1 MNLNLLYRDREWGSA
16 APYRDWL
23 SITKDLELNSLFK
36 AAETDNVVRTKRIA
50 DIDKG
55 DPYLGQAVKRVMAVP
70 LKTSEEIRYRQDI
83 LKDCFTKQGMVDELY
98 RLSTRVLSEWD
109 RLGRKN
115 NAAGEV
121 GTKGKLI
128 TDIKVFKLLV
138 DGMRDVKKTVLS
150 NRAGLESEGW
160 QGLCERLENEF
171 SDERQT
177 NLYIFLDNMSFYSDI
192 YENERKRNE
201 YLVRIP
207 KMRLECGL
215 SNGLKV
221 GDFRI
226 DSLESKAIEYDRQ
239 FGMGN
244 KIADR
249 ITSLAPGVIS
259 LRNDQALKED
269 AEKLEFAVVSYVYSF
284 CTDLVADFGSFFDQ
298 LHFQMGFYLGAI
310 NIKSQMVR
318 FNIDY
323 CYPETDEENRL
334 RYEELR
340 ELILSFSLNGR
351 TVANTGRLDDKQL
364 VIITGANQGGKST
377 FLRSLGVAQVMM
389 QCGLIVAAKRY
400 RSPIQTSIYTH
411 FTRRED
417 SAMNSGRLDEELRRM
432 DRIVNGLTKG
442 SLVLLN
448 ESFATTT
455 EKDGSAIAYGIVKA
469 LKEAGVKV
477 YTVTHLL
484 SFAQQMYEETK
495 DDSSVVFLSAEHL
508 EDGQRTFRM
517 IHHAPELTS
526 FGLELYDRVL
536 GEDESK

>member
-50 DIDKG
+50 DIDNG

-138 DGMRDVKKTVLS
+138 DGMRDVKKTVLL

-177 NLYIFLDNMSFYSDI
+177 NLYIFLDSMSFYSDI

>member
-70 LKTSEEIRYRQDI
+70 LKTAEEIRYRQDI

-138 DGMRDVKKTVLS
+138 DGMRDVKKTVLL

-177 NLYIFLDNMSFYSDI
+177 NLYIFLDSMSFYSDI

>member
-36 AAETDNVVRTKRIA
+36 AAETENVVRNKRIA
-50 DIDKG
+50 TPDDG

-70 LKTSEEIRYRQDI
+70 LKTAEEIKYRQDI

-98 RLSTRVLSEWD
+98 RISTRVLSEWD

-138 DGMRDVKKTVLS
+138 DGMRDVKKTVLL

-177 NLYIFLDNMSFYSDI
+177 NLYIFLDSMSFYSDI

-249 ITSLAPGVIS
+249 ITSFAPGVIS

-310 NIKSQMVR
+310 NIRSQMVR

-411 FTRRED
+411 FTRREE

-469 LKEAGVKV
+469 LKEAGVKI

-495 DDSSVVFLSAEHL
+495 DDESVVFLSAEHL
-508 EDGQRTFRM
+508 DDGKRTFKM
-517 IHHAPELTS
+517 IPHAPELTS

>member
-16 APYRDWL
+16 SPYKDWL

-36 AAETDNVVRTKRIA
+36 AAETDNAVRNRKFVTEN
-50 DIDKG
+50 DG
-55 DPYLGQAVKRVMAVP
+55 DPYLGQSVKRVMAVP
-70 LKTSEEIRYRQDI
+70 LKTADEIRYRQDI
-83 LKDCFTKQGMVDELY
+83 MKDCFTKQGMVEELY
-98 RLSTRVLSEWD
+98 RISSRVLAEWD

-138 DGMRDVKKTVLS
+138 DGMRDVKTAVKS
-150 NRAGLESEGW
+150 NMAGLESEGW
-160 QGLCERLENEF
+160 KGLCDRIEKEF
-171 SDERQT
+171 SDEKQT
-177 NLYIFLDNMSFYSDI
+177 NLYIFLDSMSFFSDI
-192 YENERKRNE
+192 YEKERKRNE

-221 GDFRI
+221 GDFKV
-226 DSLESKAIEYDRQ
+226 DDLESKAVEYDKQ
-239 FGMGN
+239 FSVGN
-244 KIADR
+244 KLADR

-259 LRNDQALKED
+259 LRNDQALQED
-269 AEKLEFAVVSYVYSF
+269 AEKLEFAVVSYVYSY
-284 CTDLVADFGSFFDQ
+284 CTDVVADFGSFFDQ

-310 NIKSQMVR
+310 NIRSQMVKYH
-318 FNIDY
+318 IDY
-323 CYPETDEENRL
+323 CYPEVDEENRL
-334 RYEELR
+334 RYEDLR
-340 ELILSFSLNGR
+340 ELILSFNLSGR

-377 FLRSLGVAQVMM
+377 FLRSLGVAQIMM
-389 QCGLIVAAKRY
+389 QCGMIVAAKRY
-400 RSPIQTSIYTH
+400 RSPIQTSVYTH

-495 DDSSVVFLSAEHL
+495 DDESVVFLSAEHL
-508 EDGQRTFRM
+508 DDGKRTFRM
-517 IHHAPELTS
+517 IPHAPELTS
-526 FGLELYDRVL
+526 FGLELYDKVL
-536 GEDESK
+536 G

>member
-70 LKTSEEIRYRQDI
+70 LKNAEEIKYRQDI

-98 RLSTRVLSEWD
+98 RISTRVLSEWD

-138 DGMRDVKKTVLS
+138 DGMRDVKKTVLL

-177 NLYIFLDNMSFYSDI
+177 NLYIFLDSMSFYSDI

-207 KMRLECGL
+207 KMRLECDL

-310 NIKSQMVR
+310 NIRSQMVR

-432 DRIVNGLTKG
+432 DRIVNGLSKG

-495 DDSSVVFLSAEHL
+495 DDDSVVFLSAEHL
-508 EDGQRTFRM
+508 DDGKRTFKM
-517 IHHAPELTS
+517 IPHAPELTS

-536 GEDESK
+536 GEDEPK

>member
-138 DGMRDVKKTVLS
+138 DGMRDVKKTVLP

-177 NLYIFLDNMSFYSDI
+177 NLYIFLDSMSFYSDI

>member
-36 AAETDNVVRTKRIA
+36 AAEADNVVRTKRIA

-177 NLYIFLDNMSFYSDI
+177 NLYIFLDSMSFYSDI

>member
-50 DIDKG
+50 DIAKG

-70 LKTSEEIRYRQDI
+70 LKTAEEIRYRQDI

-177 NLYIFLDNMSFYSDI
+177 NLYIFLDSMSFYSDI